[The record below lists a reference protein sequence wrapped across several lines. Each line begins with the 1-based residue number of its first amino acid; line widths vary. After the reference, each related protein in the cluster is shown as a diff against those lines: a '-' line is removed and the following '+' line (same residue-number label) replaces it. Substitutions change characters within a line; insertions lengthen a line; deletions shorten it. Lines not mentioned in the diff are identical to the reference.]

1 MTLFGVAIVAIAL
14 LAYLYVRRSRQR
26 VETPR
31 KLKLPPIKLS
41 RKNTRYHAV
50 MIVCADQACEAAR
63 SRAGI
68 KYLSGE
74 APALPLAD
82 CCLNGG
88 INTVVTCMCR
98 YEHYEDRR
106 EDDDRRSLFGNRNGP
121 VGKLDQRSGSRRG
134 ADTPPKNS
142 AN

>member
-50 MIVCADQACEAAR
+50 MIVCTDQACEAAR

-68 KYLSGE
+68 KYLSAE
-74 APALPLAD
+74 APALPLAG
-82 CCLNGG
+82 CFLAAGVC
-88 INTVVTCMCR
+88 TCR
-98 YEHYEDRR
+98 YEHFEDRR
-106 EDDDRRSLFGNRNGP
+106 EDDDRRSIFGSRNGP
-121 VGKLDQRSGSRRG
+121 VGKVDKRSGDRRG
-134 ADTPPKNS
+134 
-142 AN
+142 